1 MDGLTLGLA
10 TVFIGTSTYS
20 LLERNKLKEEV
31 AKLKKA
37 IDAQDNFNV
46 EQQRQIDVCLTAVMR
61 LGGG

>member
-1 MDGLTLGLA
+1 MDGLVIVLA
-10 TVFIGTSTYS
+10 ILFIGTSTYS
-20 LLERNKLKEEV
+20 FLQGKKLKEQV
-31 AKLKKA
+31 ATLNEK

>member
-10 TVFIGTSTYS
+10 IVFIGTSTYS
-20 LLERNKLKEEV
+20 LLERNKVKEEV